1 MKINLKKQHLFF
13 IFINVK
19 IFLIFFSYERL
30 IFMNKAELFINEL
43 KNRDLIQ
50 NITNEKKVI
59 NALNNDKALYVGF
72 DPSAISLHL
81 GNYVIINI
89 LNLCEKYQ
97 IKYVCIV
104 GGITGQI
111 GDPSGKKS
119 ERVLLNKDT
128 VKANVNGITKQLST
142 LLKNPLIINNETFY
156 EHKSIIDFLRDV
168 GKYINISYLLNKEI
182 IKNRLETGIS
192 FTEFSYSLIQA
203 NDFYMLY
210 KNHNVCVEVGGSD
223 QWGNI
228 TIGIDY
234 INKKDNLAEA
244 TSAVAGF
251 TLKLL
256 LKSDGTKF
264 GKSEKGAVYLSN
276 KLTSAYSMYQF
287 LINQNDDDC
296 NRLLNYLTNYSI
308 DEIKSIIEESNLNK
322 SQRIAQNKLAQN
334 LVSRIHGN
342 ETYLKIKALS
352 SMIFKNDVKNFTL
365 EDIDLIKNDFAIN
378 KVDFN
383 LNDNLVDILMKANIF
398 KSKGELRKLIEQNG
412 LSINGDKVKDF
423 DKKISSDDLVL
434 NKYLFIKKGK
444 QEISIIE
451 KK

>member
-1 MKINLKKQHLFF
+1 
-13 IFINVK
+13 
-19 IFLIFFSYERL
+19 
-30 IFMNKAELFINEL
+30 MNKAELFINEL

-287 LINQNDDDC
+287 LINQSDDDC

-378 KVDFN
+378 KIDFN

>member
-1 MKINLKKQHLFF
+1 
-13 IFINVK
+13 
-19 IFLIFFSYERL
+19 
-30 IFMNKAELFINEL
+30 
-43 KNRDLIQ
+43 
-50 NITNEKKVI
+50 
-59 NALNNDKALYVGF
+59 
-72 DPSAISLHL
+72 SLHL

-244 TSAVAGF
+244 TSTVAGF

-276 KLTSAYSMYQF
+276 ELTSTYSMYQF

-365 EDIDLIKNDFAIN
+365 EDIDLIRNDFAIN

-383 LNDNLVDILMKANIF
+383 LNDNLIDILMKANIF

>member
-1 MKINLKKQHLFF
+1 
-13 IFINVK
+13 
-19 IFLIFFSYERL
+19 
-30 IFMNKAELFINEL
+30 MNKAELFINEL

-128 VKANVNGITKQLST
+128 VKANVNGIKKQLST

-334 LVSRIHGN
+334 LVSRIHGHD
-342 ETYLKIKALS
+342 TYLKIKALS
-352 SMIFKNDVKNFTL
+352 SMIFKNDVKDFTL

>member
-1 MKINLKKQHLFF
+1 
-13 IFINVK
+13 
-19 IFLIFFSYERL
+19 
-30 IFMNKAELFINEL
+30 MNKAELFINEL

-244 TSAVAGF
+244 TSTVAGF

-342 ETYLKIKALS
+342 ETYLKVKALS

>member
-1 MKINLKKQHLFF
+1 M
-13 IFINVK
+13 
-19 IFLIFFSYERL
+19 
-30 IFMNKAELFINEL
+30 
-43 KNRDLIQ
+43 
-50 NITNEKKVI
+50 
-59 NALNNDKALYVGF
+59 
-72 DPSAISLHL
+72 
-81 GNYVIINI
+81 
-89 LNLCEKYQ
+89 
-97 IKYVCIV
+97 
-104 GGITGQI
+104 
-111 GDPSGKKS
+111 
-119 ERVLLNKDT
+119 
-128 VKANVNGITKQLST
+128 
-142 LLKNPLIINNETFY
+142 
-156 EHKSIIDFLRDV
+156 
-168 GKYINISYLLNKEI
+168 
-182 IKNRLETGIS
+182 
-192 FTEFSYSLIQA
+192 
-203 NDFYMLY
+203 
-210 KNHNVCVEVGGSD
+210 
-223 QWGNI
+223 

-287 LINQNDDDC
+287 LINQSDDDC

-378 KVDFN
+378 KIDFN

>member
-1 MKINLKKQHLFF
+1 
-13 IFINVK
+13 
-19 IFLIFFSYERL
+19 
-30 IFMNKAELFINEL
+30 MNKAELFINEL

-128 VKANVNGITKQLST
+128 VQANVNGITKQLST

-156 EHKSIIDFLRDV
+156 EHKTIIDFLRDV

-210 KNHNVCVEVGGSD
+210 KNHDVCVEVGGSD

-234 INKKDNLAEA
+234 INKKDNLGEA

-308 DEIKSIIEESNLNK
+308 DEIKSIIEESKLNK

-378 KVDFN
+378 EVDFN
-383 LNDNLVDILMKANIF
+383 LNDNLVDILMKVNIF
-398 KSKGELRKLIEQNG
+398 KSKSELRKLIEQNG

>member
-1 MKINLKKQHLFF
+1 
-13 IFINVK
+13 
-19 IFLIFFSYERL
+19 
-30 IFMNKAELFINEL
+30 MNKAELFINEL

-223 QWGNI
+223 Q
-228 TIGIDY
+228 
-234 INKKDNLAEA
+234 
-244 TSAVAGF
+244 
-251 TLKLL
+251 
-256 LKSDGTKF
+256 
-264 GKSEKGAVYLSN
+264 
-276 KLTSAYSMYQF
+276 
-287 LINQNDDDC
+287 
-296 NRLLNYLTNYSI
+296 
-308 DEIKSIIEESNLNK
+308 
-322 SQRIAQNKLAQN
+322 
-334 LVSRIHGN
+334 
-342 ETYLKIKALS
+342 
-352 SMIFKNDVKNFTL
+352 
-365 EDIDLIKNDFAIN
+365 
-378 KVDFN
+378 
-383 LNDNLVDILMKANIF
+383 
-398 KSKGELRKLIEQNG
+398 
-412 LSINGDKVKDF
+412 
-423 DKKISSDDLVL
+423 
-434 NKYLFIKKGK
+434 
-444 QEISIIE
+444 
-451 KK
+451 

>member
-1 MKINLKKQHLFF
+1 
-13 IFINVK
+13 
-19 IFLIFFSYERL
+19 
-30 IFMNKAELFINEL
+30 MNKAELFINEL

-264 GKSEKGAVYLSN
+264 GKSEKGAVYLNN

-287 LINQNDDDC
+287 LINQSDDDC

-383 LNDNLVDILMKANIF
+383 LNDNLVEILMKANIF

>member
-1 MKINLKKQHLFF
+1 
-13 IFINVK
+13 
-19 IFLIFFSYERL
+19 
-30 IFMNKAELFINEL
+30 MNKAELFINEL

-128 VKANVNGITKQLST
+128 VKANVNGIKKQLST

-223 QWGNI
+223 Q
-228 TIGIDY
+228 
-234 INKKDNLAEA
+234 
-244 TSAVAGF
+244 
-251 TLKLL
+251 
-256 LKSDGTKF
+256 
-264 GKSEKGAVYLSN
+264 
-276 KLTSAYSMYQF
+276 
-287 LINQNDDDC
+287 
-296 NRLLNYLTNYSI
+296 
-308 DEIKSIIEESNLNK
+308 
-322 SQRIAQNKLAQN
+322 
-334 LVSRIHGN
+334 
-342 ETYLKIKALS
+342 
-352 SMIFKNDVKNFTL
+352 
-365 EDIDLIKNDFAIN
+365 
-378 KVDFN
+378 
-383 LNDNLVDILMKANIF
+383 
-398 KSKGELRKLIEQNG
+398 
-412 LSINGDKVKDF
+412 
-423 DKKISSDDLVL
+423 
-434 NKYLFIKKGK
+434 
-444 QEISIIE
+444 
-451 KK
+451 

>member
-1 MKINLKKQHLFF
+1 
-13 IFINVK
+13 
-19 IFLIFFSYERL
+19 
-30 IFMNKAELFINEL
+30 MNKAELFINEL

-59 NALNNDKALYVGF
+59 DALNNDKALYVGF

-156 EHKSIIDFLRDV
+156 ERKSIIDFLRDV

-210 KNHNVCVEVGGSD
+210 KNHDVCVEVGGSD

-244 TSAVAGF
+244 TSTVAGF

-365 EDIDLIKNDFAIN
+365 EDIDLIKNDFGIN
-378 KVDFN
+378 EVDFN